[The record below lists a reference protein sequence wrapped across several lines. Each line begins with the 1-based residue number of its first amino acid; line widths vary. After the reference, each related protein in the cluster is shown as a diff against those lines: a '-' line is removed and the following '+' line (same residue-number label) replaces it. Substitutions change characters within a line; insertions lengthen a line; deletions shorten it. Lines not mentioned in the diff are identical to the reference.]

1 MNRLQLPGI
10 PAIKCHAIPGI
21 PAIKR
26 HTRPGTF
33 TTRRRTTPVVLIL
46 VTLFLLHNLTYAQQN
61 PVMHLDA
68 NNPATVITSPG
79 SNLVTQWQDLS
90 GNNNH
95 ATPLGGS
102 IEYPGTGEFATGK
115 TGVGFHTSDDLMELF
130 SASASDAILDFTG
143 AASGNSGFAILVA
156 FRPDEI
162 ISTWNDLVGNTSAA
176 QDKAHLGIRYSSS
189 GSFQLYLGPG
199 VHIQSGTLEQGESV
213 VVAVSYN
220 AGSGDFEFWNSND
233 RSVRTDNTPA
243 MDFSNGNPI
252 FLGGLRNPPGD
263 RYFNGLVGEVMIFDA
278 ALSTEDLV
286 AYGDSMRLKW
296 AVENFETD
304 PPTPDPAAFKIAPHG
319 VAHSLVTMTAES
331 GSDLNEPVKY
341 RFTEVTGNPGGSTS
355 EWTRYAT
362 FRDGDLQPETEYRY
376 TVQMKDALGNTGTAS
391 DTLSATTPA
400 YRAPGQT
407 NELENRAFYGY
418 QGWHFAPGD
427 GRTQSNNWVHWFE
440 QNIDDAEHIHGDFWP
455 ELEEYDPENL
465 YPTQMVYPSGDIAR
479 VYSSHD
485 YSTIDLHVKWM
496 KEYGIGGCVVQ
507 RFTNSIDS
515 PSKLEQGDK
524 KLRDIMSACEKY
536 GVKFWL
542 MHDAGGG
549 DAEEYDRITNDWI
562 HLVEDLDILQS
573 PAYTYQDGLPVY
585 GLWGIGVNSR
595 DWTPE
600 TVNAIAD
607 FYQSGPAEYR
617 AYIMGGISSGNWRS
631 LTDWLPVYE
640 RLDMVSPWR
649 TIFYGG
655 GPGSQSNIDRM
666 HADKD
671 WCDARGVDY
680 NPVISPGAST
690 LHLRDSD
697 DMYNWT
703 PREGGHFIWNQLYQ
717 VRKMGSPFVYVAM
730 FDEVDEGTA
739 MYKMAETPAELPVG
753 AQQVPLNID
762 GYRLPDDWYL
772 RVGREMQKM
781 MDGTLPLTE
790 EIPITPHRYTL
801 TPVPAN
807 EAVNIAPGTDLA
819 WSGFP
824 EADSVH
830 LYLREGDPWFTA
842 GDLADVLTQPE
853 YTMET
858 TLEEETTYHWRVD
871 VSVDGYTVKGTP
883 WSFTT
888 AAASGIESP
897 GAETPFIWPVP
908 ATEQLHISTN
918 TPGGTYT
925 IYRSDGVRMASGK
938 LDEKT
943 VDVGSLPPGLYII
956 KTAENTTR
964 FIKK

>member
-1 MNRLQLPGI
+1 MKLLVTPGI
-10 PAIKCHAIPGI
+10 QAKERHTRPGI
-21 PAIKR
+21 QAKERHTRPGASARKR
-26 HTRPGTF
+26 HTRP
-33 TTRRRTTPVVLIL
+33 VLLIL
-46 VTLFLLHNLTYAQQN
+46 ATLFLLTPQTPAQQN

-68 NNPATVITSPG
+68 GNPETVITSPG
-79 SNLVTQWQDLS
+79 TNLVTRWNDLS
-90 GNNNH
+90 GNAHN
-95 ATPLGGS
+95 ATTLNGS
-102 IEYPGTGEFATGK
+102 VEYPGAGEFATGK
-115 TGVGFHTSDDLMELF
+115 TGLAFHGSDDLMELF

-143 AASGNSGFAILVA
+143 EASGNSGFAILIA
-156 FRPDEI
+156 FKVDEI

-176 QDKAHLGIRYSSS
+176 QDKAHLGIRYSES
-189 GSFQLYLGPG
+189 GTFQLYMGSG
-199 VHIQSGTLEQGESV
+199 VHIQSGTLNQGESV
-213 VVAVSYN
+213 VFAVSYN

-233 RSVRTDNTPA
+233 RTIRTDNTPA
-243 MDFSNGNPI
+243 ADFSNNNPI
-252 FLGGLRNPPGD
+252 FLGGLSNPPGN
-263 RYFNGLVGEVMIFDA
+263 RYFEGLVGEVMIFDA
-278 ALSTEDLV
+278 ALTTEDLV
-286 AYGDSMRLKW
+286 AYGDSMRIRW
-296 AVENFETD
+296 TIENVETD
-304 PPTPDPAAFKIAPHG
+304 PPSPDPAAFKIPPHG
-319 VAHSLVTMTAES
+319 VAHSLVTMTAEA

-355 EWTRYAT
+355 GWTRYAT
-362 FRDGDLQPETEYRY
+362 FRDGDLQPDTEYRY

-400 YRAPGQT
+400 YQAPGQT
-407 NELENRAFYGY
+407 NELENRVFYGY

-465 YPTQMVYPSGDIAR
+465 YPTQMVYPNGDTAR

-507 RFTNSIDS
+507 RFTNAIDS

-524 KLRDIMSACEKY
+524 KLRDIMTACEKY

-549 DAEEYDRITNDWI
+549 DPGEYDRITNDWI

-617 AYIMGGISSGNWRS
+617 AYIMGGISSGNWRG

-649 TIFYGG
+649 TIFYQG
-655 GPGSQSNIDRM
+655 GPGNQSNIDRM

-703 PREGGHFIWNQLYQ
+703 PREGGHFIWNQLYE

-781 MDGTLPLTE
+781 MDGSLPLTE
-790 EIPITPHRYTL
+790 EIPITPHQYTL

-807 EAVNIAPGTDLA
+807 EAVNIAPTTGLS

-824 EADSVH
+824 EADSVY
-830 LYLREGDPWFTA
+830 LYLREGSPWFTA
-842 GDLADVLTQPE
+842 GDRVGVLTEPA
-853 YTMET
+853 YTT
-858 TLEEETTYHWRVD
+858 GTPLKDGTTYYWRVD
-871 VSVDGYTVKGTP
+871 VAVDGYTVKGTP

-888 AAASGIESP
+888 AGASGIESP
-897 GAETPFIWPVP
+897 GAGEPYIWPVP
-908 ATEQLHISTN
+908 ANEQLHVS
-918 TPGGTYT
+918 PGTTGGRYT
-925 IYRSDGVRMASGK
+925 IYRSDGVQVASGN
-938 LDEKT
+938 LDEKII
-943 VDVGSLPPGLYII
+943 DVGSMQPGLYIF
-956 KTAENTTR
+956 KTAEKTMR